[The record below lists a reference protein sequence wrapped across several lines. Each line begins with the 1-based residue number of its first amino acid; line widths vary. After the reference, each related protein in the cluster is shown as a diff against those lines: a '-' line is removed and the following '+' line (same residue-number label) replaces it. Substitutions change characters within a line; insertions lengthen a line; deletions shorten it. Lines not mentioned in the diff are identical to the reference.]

1 MATLVGTWKLESN
14 ENLDE
19 FLKEMGITIILNFYK
34 QKTEFI
40 LFIKR
45 NKFCFEKLG

>member
-19 FLKEMGITIILNFYK
+19 FLKEMGIQLVNY
-34 QKTEFI
+34 
-40 LFIKR
+40 
-45 NKFCFEKLG
+45 N